1 MKKLILFLALLFP
14 LFVFSQAVTLF
25 QQFNGRYDFTA
36 VGNTLNAQPNFNGYC
51 GQLLQS
57 SATLN
62 LSPGQTFISAH
73 LYWGSIGTGDF
84 DVSLNGTPISAQRI
98 FSHTFNGRPYF
109 SAYADVT
116 ALVGATG
123 NGTYTF
129 ADMDVQALLS
139 QYCGTNFGGWGIYV
153 IYEDP
158 SLLLNQI
165 SLFDGLESVS
175 ANNNN
180 LSITLTNI
188 DVSSDVLSKIGF
200 LAWEGE
206 AEIANGES
214 LFINGTLISNALNPA
229 NNAFNGTNSY
239 VGPPGN
245 SQNYNMDLDYY
256 DLTGIVAAGDT
267 SILIELE
274 SQQDFIMV
282 NNIITSVN
290 SELPDATIEIDDLGV
305 LCDNNNIDVEYT
317 VYNVNSTNELPAD
330 TPIAFYAD
338 ATLIGQTTTTTIIP
352 IGGSESGTITL
363 NIPIATPNNFNLR
376 AVVDDIGNGTGI
388 VSETDETN
396 NEDVYPVDLST
407 AGILLNPGPACI
419 GRPVILDSGVTD
431 PPFSIQWFR
440 NNVPIPGATGE
451 TYAVT
456 TDGIYRVEAVDGICR
471 VDSNSVVI
479 TFRPQ
484 PVANQTVNLYQCDDG
499 TTAGAFNLRDNDANI
514 LGAQDPAL
522 FTIKYYQTYQDS
534 FDDTNEILGG
544 VHIIVPPSPQTIFA
558 RIEDNSGSC
567 FDLTDF
573 KIYFSR
579 AIAGIV
585 PTTASYCDADG
596 DGGEF
601 VDLAVEFNSLILDGE
616 PSSRY
621 NITYHSSQADA
632 DNDVNPLPNPYFV
645 NAPSEMV
652 YIRLENRHDDRCY
665 DSTRNINLVIDTPPT
680 VNTNPPNLIE
690 CDVNNDGFAAFDLTQ
705 QSGVIT
711 MGDPTLSVT
720 YHGTLL
726 DAENGVLPL
735 PNPYVNDQIYL
746 DFPITDPLDPNYG
759 TGGVWARV
767 TGSTNS
773 CTVVVPFALEV
784 RSSPV
789 GTVPAEPLRQCDDS
803 VADGFTFFDL
813 TVVAAEVLGTLDPNG
828 FDLYYYEDE
837 NDAILAGDS
846 AMNAPDYSQAIPDPT
861 NFLNSTNPQ

>member
-1 MKKLILFLALLFP
+1 MLNWDIYLFFLQKYKKKNNVFNIFGIVIPRFMKKLILLLTFVFP
-14 LFVFSQAVTLF
+14 LFVFSQPVTLF

-57 SATLN
+57 SAS
-62 LSPGQTFISAH
+62 LSLTPGQTFVSAH

-98 FSHTFNGRPYF
+98 FSHTFNGQPYF

-116 ALVGATG
+116 SLVAATG

-129 ADMDVQALLS
+129 ADMDVQGLLS
-139 QYCGTNFGGWGIYV
+139 QYCGTNFGGWAIYI

-188 DVSSDVLSKIGF
+188 DVSSDILSKIGF

-229 NNAFNGTNSY
+229 DNAFNGTNSY
-239 VGPPGN
+239 IGPPGN
-245 SQNYNMDLDYY
+245 TQNYNMDLDYY
-256 DLTGIVAAGDT
+256 DLVGIVNPGDT
-267 SILIELE
+267 TILIELE

-305 LCDNNNIDVEYT
+305 LCQNGNIDVDYT
-317 VYNVNSTNELPAD
+317 VYNVNSTNELPAN

-338 ATLIGQTTTTTIIP
+338 AVLIGQTTTTNAIP

-388 VSETDETN
+388 VAETDESN
-396 NEDVYPVDLST
+396 NEFIYPVDLST
-407 AGILLNPGPACI
+407 AGILLDPGPACL

-431 PPFSIQWFR
+431 PPFNIQWFR
-440 NNVPIPGATGE
+440 NGIPIPGATNA
-451 TYAVT
+451 TLTVT
-456 TDGIYRVEAVDGICR
+456 TDGIYSVEAVDGICR

-484 PVANQTVNLYQCDDG
+484 PIANAAVDLYQCDYG
-499 TTAGAFNLRDNDANI
+499 TTAGVFNLTDNDANI
-514 LGAQDPAL
+514 LGGQDPAL
-522 FTIKYYQTYQDS
+522 FTIKYYQSYQDS

-544 VHIIVPPSPQTIFA
+544 VHIIVPPSPQTIYA

-573 KIYFSR
+573 RI
-579 AIAGIV
+579 
-585 PTTASYCDADG
+585 
-596 DGGEF
+596 
-601 VDLAVEFNSLILDGE
+601 
-616 PSSRY
+616 
-621 NITYHSSQADA
+621 
-632 DNDVNPLPNPYFV
+632 
-645 NAPSEMV
+645 
-652 YIRLENRHDDRCY
+652 
-665 DSTRNINLVIDTPPT
+665 
-680 VNTNPPNLIE
+680 
-690 CDVNNDGFAAFDLTQ
+690 
-705 QSGVIT
+705 
-711 MGDPTLSVT
+711 
-720 YHGTLL
+720 
-726 DAENGVLPL
+726 
-735 PNPYVNDQIYL
+735 
-746 DFPITDPLDPNYG
+746 
-759 TGGVWARV
+759 
-767 TGSTNS
+767 
-773 CTVVVPFALEV
+773 
-784 RSSPV
+784 
-789 GTVPAEPLRQCDDS
+789 
-803 VADGFTFFDL
+803 FF
-813 TVVAAEVLGTLDPNG
+813 
-828 FDLYYYEDE
+828 
-837 NDAILAGDS
+837 
-846 AMNAPDYSQAIPDPT
+846 
-861 NFLNSTNPQ
+861 